1 LGTPTTFSSTKKT
14 DRSDIT
20 ELLLKIALNSIKQT
34 KPPTYCLYYRKEE
47 SNIAVKL
54 LPFINKIFRF
64 LRIVPL
70 SFINN
75 VTIEWD

>member
-1 LGTPTTFSSTKKT
+1 MTTLWKKYHT
-14 DRSDIT
+14 LEKEYHPR
-20 ELLLKIALNSIKQT
+20 LRL